1 MIVTVCGIAALAVYV
16 ATRSDDEIKWSS
28 TYILTLLMVMCIAM
42 VWMVPLMVA
51 AKNPDNILSIMYQV
65 RQWIKKGKGNICVP
79 ARSPWPWEPSSTADA
94 QMGQGEKPGG
104 GGGGTRRD
112 FAWGFDDGWV
122 QRADAKLKTNIL
134 SMKCS
139 KIHCVKIR
147 TKISQQLQLLMRKC
161 HLVIHTFPVSKAF
174 HPYFW
179 LDKETN
185 WIFGSIMISSWS
197 SDKLTLC

>member
-1 MIVTVCGIAALAVYV
+1 MVVTVCGIVALAVYV
-16 ATRSDDEIKWSS
+16 ATRSDEEIKWSS

-65 RQWIKKGKGNICVP
+65 RQWIKESKWNICVP

-94 QMGQGEKPGG
+94 KMGQGEAPGG
-104 GGGGTRRD
+104 GGGGTWGD

-134 SMKCS
+134 GMKCS
-139 KIHCVKIR
+139 MIHCLKIR
-147 TKISQQLQLLMRKC
+147 TKIS
-161 HLVIHTFPVSKAF
+161 HNVVSPSEKMSFSHSHISTAL

-179 LDKETN
+179 LEEETN
-185 WIFGSIMISSWS
+185 WILESLIISS
-197 SDKLTLC
+197 